1 MKAYSMDLR
10 ERVLADC
17 DAGMKTSAVAAKY
30 TVSSASGAA
39 AGADPARTGRIAL
52 EAGGPSRTVPKPS
65 WEAEGYA
72 ERLRQAVAARPDA
85 TLAEL
90 KRKLKLTVTLST
102 SPSKRSRSS
111 RRCCVA
117 RSNAL
122 HSRPGEVP
130 RSGPQASSLAVSVAT
145 TSETPVTAV
154 HKPQDRS

>member
-30 TVSSASGAA
+30 TVSSAWV
-39 AGADPARTGRIAL
+39 RRLVQTRRCTGRIAPKQA
-52 EAGGPSRTVPKPS
+52 ESYGPKPS

-90 KRKLKLTVTLST
+90 QRKLELTVTLST
-102 SPSKRSRSS
+102 LWRACRALGLTFKKRSSTR
-111 RRCCVA
+111 
-117 RSNAL
+117 RSNT
-122 HSRPGEVP
+122 VP
-130 RSGPQASSLAVSVAT
+130 T
-145 TSETPVTAV
+145 
-154 HKPQDRS
+154 